1 MRNIALAVLLTFP
14 LLTIATAMAQSFAS
28 PTNSVNNLVREVIT
42 NELKQSDVDR
52 SRWTYDL
59 IADEGGQQRTKR
71 VVEMRDG
78 SIERLVAVNGQAL
91 TIDKQQEEKR
101 RIEQFV
107 SNPDEQKKLKQVQ
120 AKDAAQ
126 CATFLKMMPEA
137 LAFSD
142 GGQEGDLRRLTFKPN
157 PTFQPPSWQAR
168 VLHAMAG
175 ELFIHTEDRRLAMI
189 NGHLVEDVKF
199 GGGLL
204 GHLKAGGHFHV
215 ERTNIGSGHW
225 EMTLLDVQ
233 MNGKALLFRTIAVQH
248 KEVRTNFYRVGDN
261 LTAHDA
267 AETLNNHI
275 VLASVRR

>member
-1 MRNIALAVLLTFP
+1 MRNIGLAVVLTFP
-14 LLTIATAMAQSFAS
+14 LLSITAIAQSLAG
-28 PTNSVNNLVREVIT
+28 PTGSVNDLVREVIT
-42 NELKQSDVDR
+42 NELKQSDADR
-52 SRWTYDL
+52 SRWTYDV
-59 IADEGGQQRTKR
+59 IADEGGQQRTKK

-78 SIERLVAVNGQAL
+78 SIEQLVAVNGQAL
-91 TIDKQQEEKR
+91 TVDKQQEERK

-107 SNPDEQKKLKQVQ
+107 SNPDEQRKVKQIQ

-137 LAFSD
+137 LLFSD

-175 ELFIHTEDRRLAMI
+175 ELFIHTEDRRLAAI
-189 NGHLVEDVKF
+189 NGYLVEDVKF

-204 GHLKAGGHFHV
+204 GHLKAGGQFHV

-225 EMTLLDVQ
+225 EMTLLNVQ

-248 KEVRTNFYRVGDN
+248 KEIRANFYRVSDN
-261 LTAHDA
+261 LTAYDA
-267 AETLNNHI
+267 SETLNNH
-275 VLASVRR
+275 VALASIRR

>member
-1 MRNIALAVLLTFP
+1 MRNIRLAVVLTFP
-14 LLTIATAMAQSFAS
+14 LLSITAIAQSFAG
-28 PTNSVNNLVREVIT
+28 PTSSVNNLVREVIT
-42 NELKQSDVDR
+42 NELKQSDADR

-59 IADEGGQQRTKR
+59 IADEGGQQRTKK

-91 TIDKQQEEKR
+91 TVDKQQEENK

-107 SNPDEQKKLKQVQ
+107 SNPDEQRKVKQIQ

-137 LAFSD
+137 LLFSD
-142 GGQEGDLRRLTFKPN
+142 GGQEGDLRRLAFKPN
-157 PTFQPPSWQAR
+157 PAFQPPSWQAR
-168 VLHAMAG
+168 VLHAMTG
-175 ELFIHTEDRRLAMI
+175 ELFIHTEDRRLAAI
-189 NGHLVEDVKF
+189 NGYLVEDVKF

-204 GHLKAGGHFHV
+204 GHLKSGGQFHV

-225 EMTLLDVQ
+225 EMTLLDVR

-248 KEVRTNFYRVGDN
+248 KEIRTNFYRVSDN
-261 LTAHDA
+261 LTAYDA
-267 AETLNNHI
+267 AETLNNH
-275 VLASVRR
+275 VALASIRR

>member
-14 LLTIATAMAQSFAS
+14 HLTIATAMAQSFAS
-28 PTNSVNNLVREVIT
+28 PTNSVNELVREVIT

-107 SNPDEQKKLKQVQ
+107 SNPDEQKKVKQVQ

-137 LAFSD
+137 LVFSD

-189 NGHLVEDVKF
+189 NGQLVEDVKF

>member
-14 LLTIATAMAQSFAS
+14 HLTIATAMAQSFAS
-28 PTNSVNNLVREVIT
+28 PTNSVNELVREVIT

-59 IADEGGQQRTKR
+59 IADEGGQQRAKR

-107 SNPDEQKKLKQVQ
+107 SNPDEQKKVKQVQ

-137 LAFSD
+137 LVFSD

-157 PTFQPPSWQAR
+157 PSFQPPSWQAR

-189 NGHLVEDVKF
+189 NGQLVEDVKF

>member
-14 LLTIATAMAQSFAS
+14 HLTIGTAMAQSFAS

-52 SRWTYDL
+52 SRWTYDV

-101 RIEQFV
+101 SIERFV
-107 SNPDEQKKLKQVQ
+107 SNPDEQKKVKQVQ

-137 LAFSD
+137 LVFSD

-204 GHLKAGGHFHV
+204 GHLKEGGQFHV

-233 MNGKALLFRTIAVQH
+233 MNGKALLFKTIAVQH
-248 KEVRTNFYRVGDN
+248 REIRTNFYRVGDN

-267 AETLNNHI
+267 AEILNHHV
-275 VLASVRR
+275 VLVAIRR

>member
-1 MRNIALAVLLTFP
+1 MRDIALAVLLTFP
-14 LLTIATAMAQSFAS
+14 LSIAAMAQSFAS
-28 PTNSVNNLVREVIT
+28 PTTSVNDLVREVIT
-42 NELKQSDVDR
+42 NELKQSDADR

-59 IADEGGQQRTKR
+59 IADEAGLQRTKR
-71 VVEMRDG
+71 IVEMRDG
-78 SIERLVAVNGQAL
+78 FIERLVAVNGQAL
-91 TIDKQQEEKR
+91 TIDKQQEEIK

-107 SNPDEQKKLKQVQ
+107 SNPDEQRKAKQIQ

-137 LAFSD
+137 LSFSD

-157 PTFQPPSWQAR
+157 PAFQPPSWQAR

-175 ELFIHTEDRRLAMI
+175 ELFIHTEDRRLAAI

-204 GHLKAGGHFHV
+204 GHLKSGGQFHV

-233 MNGKALLFRTIAVQH
+233 MNGKALLFKTIAVQH
-248 KEVRTNFYRVGDN
+248 KEIKTNFYRIGDN
-261 LTAHDA
+261 LSAHDA
-267 AETLNNHI
+267 AETLNNHV
-275 VLASVRR
+275 VLASIPRQ